1 MLRHYSS
8 SKALTST
15 LLGLL
20 VSSMLAGPGL
30 AKPASKPEAKPE
42 KNSAYAYFSS
52 SRLLDLSPW
61 TGDSY
66 RGYKKGFVT
75 TQGSVLR
82 FSDGSRARFWGVNIA
97 NRNLWISHAEIDTI
111 VDTLHRSGVNMVRFE
126 ALDSRG
132 GMLDIPGHPGSRK
145 MDTEK
150 LDTVHYW
157 ISQLRKKGIYYY
169 LDLIDFRE
177 FTTEDGIENAKAIGR
192 AGRPYAMFADELIA
206 LQKEYAQQLLTTT
219 NPYTHLKPVDDPG
232 LALLEICNES
242 GFWLYPKQ
250 TDNLVEPY
258 RTQLQ
263 IKWTQWL
270 RKKYPD
276 RASLEAAWGTALGA
290 DEDPAN
296 GNVRLPK
303 IKAVDPPARQ
313 RDGMQFLYTVER
325 QYFATMRDYLHQL
338 GLKIPITAVVSS
350 DVPMDLAAVSAEL
363 DFMSENHYTDHPAFG
378 GSDWEGKFFYNNRN
392 CLKDGNRFQFAPF
405 TAQLRW
411 DAKPVVIREWAAVW
425 PNQYRASSVP
435 EAAAYARMQDYD
447 GMLLFGYK
455 AGAVGDRLVEFGYQ
469 VDPTVWDLFG
479 QAAILFLRGDV
490 TSPSQMAVLEF
501 SPERLFGSQ
510 NTTDMLKLAYTQRLS
525 CTTPQGKM
533 PIGDVTVWPIRDEP
547 LEAEPI
553 LKSTAIETGG
563 YALQDSVYRSLNG
576 QIARDLAKGRLTVA
590 TPRTCS
596 ISGELSSEVMK
607 AGTMSVQSASP
618 IGAIMATSLDGEP
631 LETSQ
636 HYILKMVTVA
646 ENTGQRLVPT
656 QPGAPSSHILDQPGL
671 PPVLTKAAAS
681 DKGTVVSIGGEEIVR
696 VGQLNGTW
704 ELVVSPKGTRFWSD
718 LPNPT
723 VYIRGQQLDDK

>member
-1 MLRHYSS
+1 MLRNFTT
-8 SKALTST
+8 SKALNST
-15 LLGLL
+15 LMGFALISYLA
-20 VSSMLAGPGL
+20 SSAW
-30 AKPASKPEAKPE
+30 AKPSPKVENKTEKPSPF
-42 KNSAYAYFSS
+42 AYFSS
-52 SRLLDLSPW
+52 SRLLDFSPW
-61 TGDSY
+61 VGDSH

-132 GMLDIPGHPGSRK
+132 GMLEIPGHPGSRK
-145 MDTEK
+145 IDPEK

-177 FTTEDGIENAKAIGR
+177 FYAEDGIENAKAIGR
-192 AGRPYAMFADELIA
+192 AARPYAMFADELIA
-206 LQKEYAQQLLTTT
+206 LQKEYAQQLLTTM
-219 NPYTHLKPVDDPG
+219 NPYTRLKPVDDPG

-242 GFWLYPKQ
+242 GFFLYPKQ

-258 RTQLQ
+258 RGQLQ
-263 IKWTQWL
+263 IKWNQWL

-276 RASLEAAWGTALGA
+276 RAALESAWGSGVGP
-290 DEDPAN
+290 DEDPGL

-303 IKAVDPPARQ
+303 IKSSDVPARQ
-313 RDGMQFLYTVER
+313 KDGLEFFYTIER
-325 QYFATMRDYLHQL
+325 QYFATMRDYLRQL
-338 GLKIPITAVVSS
+338 GLRIPVTAVVSS
-350 DVPMDLAAVSAEL
+350 DVPVDLAAVSAEL

-411 DAKPVVIREWAAVW
+411 DAKPVVVREWAAVW

-501 SPERLFGSQ
+501 SQDRLFGSQ

-547 LEAEPI
+547 LESEPI
-553 LKSTAIETGG
+553 LKATAIETGG
-563 YALQDSVYRSLNG
+563 YALQDNVYRSLNG
-576 QIARDLAKGRLTVA
+576 QIARDLAKGRLTIA
-590 TPRTCS
+590 TPKTCS
-596 ISGELSSEVMK
+596 ISGELSAEPMK
-607 AGTMSVQSASP
+607 AGTMTVQSASP

-636 HYILKMVTVA
+636 HYMVKMVTVA
-646 ENTGQRLVPT
+646 ENTGQRLIPT
-656 QPGAPSSHILDQPGL
+656 QPGAPSTHILDQPGL
-671 PPVLTKAAAS
+671 PPVLTKAGPS
-681 DKGTVVSIGGEEIVR
+681 ETGTTIQIGGEELIR
-696 VGQLNGTW
+696 VGQINGTW
-704 ELVVSPKGTRFWSD
+704 ELIVSPKGNQFWSD
-718 LPNPT
+718 RPSSP
-723 VYIRGQQLDDK
+723 VWIRGQQIGSK